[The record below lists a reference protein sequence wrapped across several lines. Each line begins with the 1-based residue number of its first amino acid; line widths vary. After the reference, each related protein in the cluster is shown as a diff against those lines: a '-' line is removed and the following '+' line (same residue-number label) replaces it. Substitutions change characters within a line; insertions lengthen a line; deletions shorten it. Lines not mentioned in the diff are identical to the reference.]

1 MNYKKV
7 IKFYFNRKSPLPED
21 QELEKKKKRS
31 VWKMNV
37 VPIHKTHYW
46 KTFSKSE
53 KTFFWVI
60 SFVWAALAII
70 LFEIIIKIVK
80 LL

>member
-1 MNYKKV
+1 
-7 IKFYFNRKSPLPED
+7 
-21 QELEKKKKRS
+21 
-31 VWKMNV
+31 MNV